1 MPIAE
6 YYLRR
11 HDQSA
16 LCAQDADAWAQLL
29 RDLFNAYELG
39 NTLIYREIDE
49 STRHAWQ
56 TAGLLGANA
65 PVIHQNGRYW
75 LNTLFHQEREL
86 SERLRAKALCAPYAH
101 APASPPP
108 SLNALQQQA
117 WQHALSHRLTL
128 INGGP
133 GTGKTYTLAN
143 IVKSLQERHPKPRIA
158 LTAPTGKAAKRMS
171 ESPLLQGLN
180 LEAAQTLHRLLGIGM
195 HGKALYHATQLL
207 PYDVV
212 VVDEASM
219 LSLQLAHALLQALS
233 PESALILLGDA
244 NQLAA
249 VEAGAVLYDLSL
261 SEDLAP
267 HRITLQASQRFDETS
282 IIGQLARAVA
292 DGAQFVQTLHAG
304 WRQQALVYQPSAPSF
319 AELTAPYQPYFD
331 GLREGLPFDE
341 LMKRFDSYRI
351 LSTTHHGSYGVQN
364 LNQQLAQQHKALCQL
379 PAKMEPFHGQPILM
393 TANDYRLGVFNGDIG
408 LCLMNN
414 GQLMLYLEEREPIPM
429 MHLNPAQYQSAYA
442 MTVHKSQGS
451 EYGHVALILNEDE
464 YLSRELLYTGI
475 SRAKEQLSLYAS
487 ESALRYACAHPTE
500 RQTGVL
506 RWH

>member
-16 LCAQDADAWAQLL
+16 LGAQDADAWAQLL

-56 TAGLLGANA
+56 TAGLLGETS
-65 PVIHQNGRYW
+65 PIIEKEGHYW

-86 SERLRAKALCAPYAH
+86 SEQLRTKALCAPYAH
-101 APASPPP
+101 APATPPP

-117 WQHALSHRLTL
+117 WRHALTHRFTL

-143 IVKSLQERHPKPRIA
+143 IVKSLQERDPKPRIA

-180 LEAAQTLHRLLGIGM
+180 LEAAQTLHRLLGIGT
-195 HGKALYHATQLL
+195 HNKPRYHATQPL

-219 LSLQLAHALLQALS
+219 LSLQLAHALLQALA

-244 NQLAA
+244 KQLAA

-261 SEDLAP
+261 SETLAP
-267 HRITLQASQRFDETS
+267 HRITLQTSQRFDEKS
-282 IIGQLARAVA
+282 MIGQLARAVG
-292 DGAQFVQTLHAG
+292 DGAQFMQTLHAG
-304 WRQQALVYQPSAPSF
+304 LHHQGLVYQPKTPSF
-319 AELTAPYQPYFD
+319 AELAAPYQPYFD
-331 GLREGLPFDE
+331 GLNEGLPFDE

-379 PAKMEPFHGQPILM
+379 PAKLEPFHGQPILM
-393 TANDYRLGVFNGDIG
+393 TSNDYRLGVFNGDIG
-408 LCLMNN
+408 LCLMVD
-414 GQLMLYLEEREPIPM
+414 GQLMLHLEEREPIPM
-429 MHLNPAQYQSAYA
+429 IHLNPAQYQSAYA

-451 EYGHVALILNEDE
+451 EYEHVALILNEDE
-464 YLSRELLYTGI
+464 HLSRELLYTGI

-487 ESALRYACAHPTE
+487 ESALRHACAHPTE